1 MIAGSVP
8 PSTAARGASACE
20 ISAALLWPVLLAIA
34 RFDGRLPARPTAAHA
49 VAIVDLDEHRIV
61 ALRRLAAVEERFTD
75 QNDVRSKLDRA
86 LTDGRAL
93 SWFDRTAWNGRP

>member
-20 ISAALLWPVLLAIA
+20 ISAAPLAIA
-34 RFDGRLPARPTAAHA
+34 RFDGRLCLLARPTAAHA

-75 QNDVRSKLDRA
+75 QNDIRSKLHRA
-86 LTDGRAL
+86 LTDGRVL
-93 SWFDRTAWNGRP
+93 SWFGRTAWNGRP